1 MDHRDIFTKRQCLIY
16 FNSKQLGLMDDFVV
30 VNMSG
35 EEVEVVVTDLNL
47 FCVRRKVMPSQFTP
61 YFANL
66 TACKFVVHADIILMT
81 C

>member
-47 FCVRRKVMPSQFTP
+47 FCCEEK
-61 YFANL
+61 
-66 TACKFVVHADIILMT
+66 
-81 C
+81 